1 MSPHRN
7 HPESPGSGDAARE
20 AAPDTVT
27 MDARALAVL
36 PLRVASDVATRATL
50 AGLDAVL
57 ASRVATEAVDRI
69 IASALVEHAVDQLLA
84 GDGLERVLASADTAG
99 VPQRVIDSHLIDEA
113 VDRLLQSEDLWLLVD
128 EIARSPAVTEAIG
141 TQSIGFADQ
150 VAGVVRNRSR
160 TADARLENIARR
172 VLRRQ
177 AAAVEPQRG

>member
-1 MSPHRN
+1 
-7 HPESPGSGDAARE
+7 
-20 AAPDTVT
+20 
-27 MDARALAVL
+27 MDARALVVM

-50 AGLDAVL
+50 AALDAVL

-69 IASALVEHAVDQLLA
+69 IASALVQHAVDQVLA
-84 GDGLERVLASADTAG
+84 GDGLERVLASAETAS
-99 VPQRVIDSHLIDEA
+99 VPQRVIESHLIDEA

-172 VLRRQ
+172 VLRRKAP
-177 AAAVEPQRG
+177 AAEPQPG

>member
-1 MSPHRN
+1 
-7 HPESPGSGDAARE
+7 
-20 AAPDTVT
+20 
-27 MDARALAVL
+27 MDARALVVL
-36 PLRVASDVATRATL
+36 PLRVAADVATRATL
-50 AGLDAVL
+50 AGLDALL

-69 IASALVEHAVDQLLA
+69 IASALVQHAVDQVLA
-84 GDGLERVLASADTAG
+84 GDGLERVLASAETAS

-172 VLRRQ
+172 VLRRK
-177 AAAVEPQRG
+177 AAAVEPQPG

>member
-1 MSPHRN
+1 
-7 HPESPGSGDAARE
+7 
-20 AAPDTVT
+20 
-27 MDARALAVL
+27 MDARALVVL

-69 IASALVEHAVDQLLA
+69 IASALVQHAVDQLLA

-160 TADARLENIARR
+160 TADARLETIARR

>member
-1 MSPHRN
+1 MRRAIPW
-7 HPESPGSGDAARE
+7 PTLDP
-20 AAPDTVT
+20 
-27 MDARALAVL
+27 MDVRSLVVL

-50 AGLDAVL
+50 AALDAML

-69 IASALVEHAVDQLLA
+69 IASALVGHAVDQLLA
-84 GDGLERVLASADTAG
+84 GDALERVLASAETAS

-150 VAGVVRNRSR
+150 IAGVVRDRSR
-160 TADARLENIARR
+160 TADARLEHLARR
-172 VLRRQ
+172 VLRRRP
-177 AAAVEPQRG
+177 AAADPQPG

>member
-1 MSPHRN
+1 
-7 HPESPGSGDAARE
+7 
-20 AAPDTVT
+20 
-27 MDARALAVL
+27 MDARALVVM

-69 IASALVEHAVDQLLA
+69 IASALVGHAVDQLLA